1 MFKNFCRPLPTA
13 SMIAIIVA
21 IMAAVSSGHHA
32 SEKAHTPVS
41 AASAAH
47 SN

>member
-1 MFKNFCRPLPTA
+1 MFRKFCRPLPTA

-21 IMAAVSSGHHA
+21 IMAAVSSGHHK
-32 SEKAHTPVS
+32 SENAPAPMAT
-41 AASAAH
+41 ASAPH